1 MNNENYYI
9 LTSDGELYHYGIKGM
24 KWGVRRYQNADGS
37 LTPKGKK
44 RLAKNE
50 ALRNK
55 LVNKADKRIKNHTD
69 KAKEAK
75 ANIRDLKKHGKN
87 SEVYKRWKEA
97 EDAKREFE
105 YENENKIVGPDGNTY
120 VKKYSTSGS
129 RFANDLFDSVFSDTT
144 VLKLI
149 DENRNNANFHT
160 ERAEKWT
167 NSKSNLMNM
176 NIDELTKKS
185 AIRTTYWMS

>member
-1 MNNENYYI
+1 MDNTYI
-9 LTSDGELYHYGIKGM
+9 LTSNGELYHYGIKGQ

-87 SEVYKRWKEA
+87 SETYKRWKES
-97 EDAKREFE
+97 EDAKREAE
-105 YENENKIVGPDGNTY
+105 YERENKIVGPDGNTY

-144 VLKLI
+144 VQKLI
-149 DENRNNANFHT
+149 DENRDNVKWHT
-160 ERAEKWT
+160 ERAKKWT

-176 NIDELTKKS
+176 NVDELTKKS

>member
-1 MNNENYYI
+1 MYNYNYI
-9 LTSDGELYHYGIKGM
+9 LTSDGELYHYGIKGQ

-87 SEVYKRWKEA
+87 SETYKRWKES
-97 EDAKREFE
+97 EDAKREAE
-105 YENENKIVGPDGNTY
+105 YERENKIEGPDGNTY
-120 VKKYSTSGS
+120 VKKYSTSGT
-129 RFANDLFDSVFSDTT
+129 RFANDLFDSVFSDTK
-144 VLKLI
+144 VQELI
-149 DENRNNANFHT
+149 DENRDNAKWHT
-160 ERAEKWT
+160 ERAKKWT
-167 NSKSNLMNM
+167 NSKTNLMNM
-176 NIDELTKKS
+176 NVDELTKKS

>member
-1 MNNENYYI
+1 MENKYI
-9 LTSDGELYHYGIKGM
+9 LTSNSELYHWGIKGM

-50 ALRNK
+50 AYRDK
-55 LVNKADKRIKNHTD
+55 LVGKANKRIERHTG
-69 KAKEAK
+69 KANEAK

-87 SEVYKRWKEA
+87 SETYKRWKEQK
-97 EDAKREFE
+97 DVGRE
-105 YENENKIVGPDGNTY
+105 YEYESKNKIKGPDGTTY
-120 VKKYSTSGS
+120 VKKYSTSGD
-129 RFANDLFDSVFSDTT
+129 RFVNDLFDSVFSDTT
-144 VLKLI
+144 VQKLI
-149 DENRNNANFHT
+149 DENRNNVKFHT
-160 ERAEKWT
+160 ERAKKWT

-176 NIDELTKKS
+176 NVDELTNKR